1 MLHNLRRKKG
11 TSRCMSSLR
20 DGTSSGAPVN
30 EVQRRWI
37 LEQPQD
43 MVVLHDMRALEERQR
58 DEPAM
63 VDRSGRN
70 RGHSGM
76 WLTYNK
82 RQRRGGG
89 QVAWHPYIGML
100 PGAKWPIWRGVGAR
114 VWVDAAAG
122 ANGVCAHGR
131 RRAS

>member
-1 MLHNLRRKKG
+1 
-11 TSRCMSSLR
+11 MSSLR
-20 DGTSSGAPVN
+20 DGTSSGALVN
-30 EVQRRWI
+30 EVQRRWL

-43 MVVLHDMRALEERQR
+43 MVVLHDMRAVEDRQR

-70 RGHSGM
+70 RGHSGI

-89 QVAWHPYIGML
+89 QVAWHPLYRHAAWGKVD
-100 PGAKWPIWRGVGAR
+100 KW
-114 VWVDAAAG
+114 
-122 ANGVCAHGR
+122 HGR